1 MDFLDSY
8 HLWADAHA
16 FYDSTLI
23 PGSAGLN
30 DPLAAQTVAW
40 DQRLAEETPNGRLLR
55 HNTLF
60 DALNGSGKL
69 HLLHVTHALEEISE
83 QGVLYPS
90 GGCLVGSIYCAPL
103 TATAQGL
110 RMHNLASYIL
120 TKEAPAFL
128 SKLGLTDRTPTPLIF
143 EIDIPPQAY
152 RGLAGIDYLRLGQ
165 IHLQIYSHLEY
176 LLSKSERHRLEETVV
191 GRVKNSAAF
200 LATASAVA
208 YQGAH
213 VEAELF
219 LRQLDE
225 TIPRLP
231 ILGYVYF
238 EAIAEYLMLHSTSR
252 HTRRLAELG
261 ELNNWLYKEMLFA
274 SFPTMAGKFDLAKF
288 RPRPDQLAALLQ
300 RVDATIDV
308 VDASTYLVE
317 RISHLVAAR
326 LFTPGEIPE
335 AWHHTRWEFDAL
347 ATQLGPL
354 LGHLIH
360 RELRTFGRYPDFYF
374 YFYFD
379 QYKALQ
385 AWNYWNHMDII
396 APFNGTM
403 PKGEIGINPAY
414 PNLDY
419 RVWRAEQ
426 DDAGHLHPAE
436 ELSLTIA
443 PRLVDIK
450 YTLMRNNQ
458 WTAAAPSAA

>member
-1 MDFLDSY
+1 MDFLDAY

-16 FYDSTLI
+16 FFDSTLI
-23 PGSAGLN
+23 PGPADAN
-30 DPLAAQTVAW
+30 DPLASQTAAW
-40 DQRLAEETPNGRLLR
+40 DQRLAEETPNGKLLR
-55 HNTLF
+55 QNTLF
-60 DALNGSGKL
+60 DALSGNGKL
-69 HLLHVTHALEEISE
+69 HLLHVTHALEEINQ

-103 TATAQGL
+103 TETAQGF
-110 RMHNLASYIL
+110 RMHNLASYVL
-120 TKEAPAFL
+120 TKEAPASL
-128 SKLGLTDRTPTPLIF
+128 ARLRVTDRTPTPLIF
-143 EIDIPPQAY
+143 EINTPPQAY
-152 RGLAGIDYLRLGQ
+152 RGLAGVDYLRLGL

-176 LLSKSERHRLEETVV
+176 LLSKTERHHLGETVV
-191 GRVKNSAAF
+191 GRIKNSAAF
-200 LATASAVA
+200 LATAAAVA
-208 YQGAH
+208 YQGTR
-213 VEAELF
+213 VDPEPF
-219 LRQLDE
+219 LQQLDE
-225 TIPRLP
+225 TIQRLP
-231 ILGYVYF
+231 ILGYLYF
-238 EAIAEYLMLHSTSR
+238 EVLAEYLMLHSTSQ

-274 SFPTMAGKFDLAKF
+274 SFPAMAGKFDLAKF
-288 RPRPDQLAALLQ
+288 RPHPNRLAALLMQ
-300 RVDATIDV
+300 VDPT
-308 VDASTYLVE
+308 VDTDHARTYLVE

-326 LFTPGEIPE
+326 LFPPGEIPE
-335 AWHHTRWEFDAL
+335 AWHRTRWEFDAL

-374 YFYFD
+374 YFD

-385 AWNYWNHMDII
+385 AWNYWNHMDIV

-426 DDAGHLHPAE
+426 DHAGHVHPAE
-436 ELSLTIA
+436 QLDLTIA

-458 WTAAAPSAA
+458 WTAPAPSAA

>member
-1 MDFLDSY
+1 MDFLDAY

-16 FYDSTLI
+16 FFDSTLARG
-23 PGSAGLN
+23 PAGHT
-30 DPLAAQTVAW
+30 DTLADQAVAW
-40 DQRLAEETPNGRLLR
+40 DTRLAEETPNGWLLR
-55 HNTLF
+55 HNALF
-60 DALNGSGKL
+60 EALSGNGKL
-69 HLLHVTHALEEISE
+69 HLLHVTHALEEISR

-103 TATAQGL
+103 TATEQGF
-110 RMHNLASYIL
+110 RMHNLGSYVL
-120 TKEAPAFL
+120 TKEAPTFL
-128 SKLGLTDRTPTPLIF
+128 ARLGVTDRAPTPLIF
-143 EIDIPPQAY
+143 EIDTPPQAY
-152 RGLAGIDYLRLGQ
+152 RGLAGVDYLRLGL

-176 LLSKSERHRLEETVV
+176 LLSKNERYHLRETVV

-200 LATASAVA
+200 LATASAVT
-208 YQGAH
+208 YQGSR
-213 VEAELF
+213 VDAEPF
-219 LRQLDE
+219 LQLLDE

-231 ILGYVYF
+231 ILGYLYF
-238 EAIAEYLMLHSTSR
+238 EALAEYLMLHSMSP
-252 HTRRLAELG
+252 HTQRLAELG

-274 SFPTMAGKFDLAKF
+274 AFPTMAGKFDLARF
-288 RPRPDQLAALLQ
+288 RPGPKQLDALIHQ
-300 RVDATIDV
+300 VDPAIDT
-308 VDASTYLVE
+308 DHASAYLVE
-317 RISHLVAAR
+317 RISYLVAAR
-326 LFTPGEIPE
+326 LFAPGDAPE
-335 AWHHTRWEFDAL
+335 GWHHTRWEFDSL

-360 RELRTFGRYPDFYF
+360 RELRSFGRYPDFYF
-374 YFYFD
+374 YFD
-379 QYKALQ
+379 QHKALQ
-385 AWNYWNHMDII
+385 AWNYWNHMDIV

-436 ELSLTIA
+436 ELSLIIA

-458 WTAAAPSAA
+458 WTAAPAPSVA